1 MIGAVGQPYL
11 GEVFLGGPSG
21 ARLLK
26 GGGETP
32 LKTRACPDLSQAL
45 IATTDPEIFLGADR
59 AAWDRLRAAARL
71 ARLGCDAYAYAM
83 VAAGRMDLV
92 AETSLKPWDWSALV
106 PVVEAAGGRVVNW
119 RGAAPDDGGQV
130 LAVGDAG
137 LIDQALVTLRRA
149 AV

>member
-83 VAAGRMDLV
+83 VAAGRIDLV
-92 AETSLKPWDWSALV
+92 AESELKVWDWSALK
-106 PVVEAAGGRVVNW
+106 PLVEAAGGRFTDW
-119 RGAAPDDGGQV
+119 RGDSPNEVDGRV
-130 LAVGDAG
+130 LAVGDAR
-137 LIDQALVTLRRA
+137 LTAQARPLLGDA
-149 AV
+149 